1 MNRIARLS
9 MTLSVALATI
19 AAAAAAALADGHAIE
34 VERPILAAEEGL
46 LLGNGDLSVSVYQT
60 ADCIVWRFGKGDVW
74 DRRIDRSED
83 PKPPHIR
90 EVAHGIEVEGWKCPP
105 YGGPVEATRG
115 TKDPGRMRE
124 ICQSCPPSYTKRPYP
139 CPKPVGELA
148 LHFPPDLPG
157 MTVRQRLSI
166 EEAKLLVE
174 CRWPS
179 GVILRLES
187 FVPPQPNVLVVRWK
201 VENWNALTRMGEKPP
216 VWFSLYR
223 WADPTIQAFAARFF
237 AECRH
242 EGFSLLTSPKITP
255 LAPPLTRRE
264 GDRWAIEQAFPPDPT
279 FKDGFRYLLVPFVRN
294 AEIGPIDMAAVHEAR
309 LHILPGMQAKQGEL
323 AVAVATQ
330 SDAGGPAAEI
340 KRIGAELGDRPATTL
355 ARWAGENQKSAADFW
370 SRSKVSIK
378 DRLLENLWYE
388 TFHARRCTYRRGKVP
403 PGLFLPSTVRDYSH
417 WHGDYHW
424 NYNIQVPFW
433 GDYTANHLELG
444 DNYFDALNFALPMG
458 RKIARD
464 YYGCRG
470 VFVQLSTYPILAED
484 DTLGAVPMGRMAY
497 MTGWAMTQYWWH
509 YAYTLDK
516 EWLRATGYP
525 VIRDCAL
532 FYTDFLQKRADG
544 RYHIFPSNQG
554 EDGFTGNPKEYT
566 DRPQVMWHM
575 RYCLRTAIRAAE
587 ALGADA
593 DLRAVWRDRLDHA
606 AGDDGG
612 QPLAFSGLEK
622 VCYEANPPELS
633 IGRPYRPQPERVT
646 PQPPAALGWYFGQ
659 TPMVTV
665 CCLRNADF
673 QVERDLPAYRRM
685 IEAWRRPNG
694 IVWAMAT
701 ANYGRAGA
709 WSESLS
715 AAAPLQ
721 EMMLQSWDGALRIFP
736 AWPKSL
742 DARFDNFRAEGAFLV
757 SAAWSQG
764 QVNEL
769 TIRSEQGAPCRIYS
783 PWPRGIR
790 VIDSA
795 GHEIAVTADAYG
807 RPEFATQPGTQYR
820 VRAR

>member
-1 MNRIARLS
+1 MKKRTVFLMTVSLAVAIAAGGRP
-9 MTLSVALATI
+9 ALAG
-19 AAAAAAALADGHAIE
+19 GHAIE
-34 VERPILAAEEGL
+34 VEQPILAAEEGL

-60 ADCIVWRFGKGDVW
+60 ADQIIWRFGKGDVW
-74 DRRIDRSED
+74 DRRFDRSDD

-90 EVAHGIEVEGWKCPP
+90 EVAHGIEVEGWKCGP

-115 TKDPGRMRE
+115 TKDPQRMRE
-124 ICQSCPPSYTKRPYP
+124 ICQSCPPSYVKRPYP

-157 MTVRQRLSI
+157 MTVRQRLVI
-166 EEAKLLVE
+166 EEAKLIVE

-179 GVILRLES
+179 GVKIRLES
-187 FVPPQPNVLVVRWK
+187 FIPPQPNVLVVRWQ

-242 EGFSLLTSPKITP
+242 DSFNGFTSPKITP
-255 LAPPLTRRE
+255 LAPLQPGGKAAFGRSSRRF
-264 GDRWAIEQAFPPDPT
+264 RPIRLFR
-279 FKDGFRYLLVPFVRN
+279 DGFRYLLVPFTDDAGIEPVDMTAVR
-294 AEIGPIDMAAVHEAR
+294 EAR
-309 LHILPGMQAKQGEL
+309 LHLFPGLHTKEGQL
-323 AVAVATQ
+323 AVAVATS
-330 SDAGGPAAEI
+330 SDPGGPSAEI
-340 KRIGAELGDRPATTL
+340 GRVRAQLGSRPAATL
-355 ARWAGENQKSAADFW
+355 ARWADENRQSAAGFW
-370 SRSKVSIK
+370 SRSRVSIG

-388 TFHARRCTYRRGKVP
+388 TFHARRCAYRRGKVP

-433 GDYTANHLELG
+433 GDYTANHPELG
-444 DNYFDALNFALPMG
+444 DNYFDALNFALPVG
-458 RKIARD
+458 RKIAHD

-497 MTGWAMTQYWWH
+497 MTGWAMTPYWWR

-516 EWLRATGYP
+516 EWLREIGYP

-532 FYTDFLQKRADG
+532 FYSDFLQKRGDG

-554 EDGFTGNPKEYT
+554 EDGFSGNPKDYT

-587 ALGADA
+587 VLDTNAE
-593 DLRAVWRDRLDHA
+593 LRAVWRERLERA

-612 QPLAFSGLEK
+612 PPLVFSGLEK

-633 IGRPYRPQPERVT
+633 IGRPYRPQADHVAPR
-646 PQPPAALGWYFGQ
+646 PLQPLGWYFGQ
-659 TPMVTV
+659 IPMETM
-665 CCLRNADF
+665 CHLRNGDF
-673 QVERDLPAYRRM
+673 QAQRDLPAYRRM

-694 IVWAMAT
+694 MIWAMST
-701 ANYGRAGA
+701 AIYGRAGA

-736 AWPKSL
+736 PGPSDSTPALRASAPKGPS
-742 DARFDNFRAEGAFLV
+742 
-757 SAAWSQG
+757 S
-764 QVNEL
+764 
-769 TIRSEQGAPCRIYS
+769 
-783 PWPRGIR
+783 
-790 VIDSA
+790 
-795 GHEIAVTADAYG
+795 
-807 RPEFATQPGTQYR
+807 
-820 VRAR
+820 